1 MNKKNDLKVLV
12 INCGS
17 SSVKFQLI
25 NMVDE
30 NVLASGIVER
40 IGLPQSLI
48 KFKFGNNSFTK
59 EFDTLDH
66 SSAISEILDAVT
78 HGQLGIIDDK
88 REISAVGHRVVHGA
102 EHFTGSVLITD
113 DTIKQIEACIEL
125 APLHNPHNLKGIL
138 VCKKLLTGIP
148 QIAVFD
154 TAFHQ
159 TMEDYVYTYALAYR
173 FYEKYRFRRYGF
185 HGTSHFYV
193 ANKAAEI
200 VGKDIQ
206 GLKIITCHLGN
217 GASIAAVK
225 YGKSIDTSMGF
236 TPLEGLVM
244 GTRCGDV
251 DPAMVLFI
259 MEKEGLSPHEC
270 DMLMNHECGLLGV
283 SGISSD
289 MRDLLK
295 AFQEGNDR
303 ARLALQMYTY
313 RIRKYIGM
321 YSASMNGVDLIVFTG
336 GVGENAALIRN
347 MCCTDMEYLG
357 IDFDEEKNK
366 KAIGIEGELT
376 AQDSKVRVLCVP
388 TNEELV
394 IARDTARII
403 DNDAN

>member
-1 MNKKNDLKVLV
+1 MGRNSDIKVLV

-25 NMVDE
+25 NMSNE
-30 NVLASGIVER
+30 NVLAGGIVER
-40 IGLPQSLI
+40 LGLPQSII
-48 KFKFGNNSFTK
+48 KFKFGDKDFTR
-59 EFDTLDH
+59 ECSTLDH
-66 SSAISEILDAVT
+66 KSAISEI
-78 HGQLGIIDDK
+78 IDDITRGQFGVLSYK
-88 REISAVGHRVVHGA
+88 SEISAVGHRVVHGA
-102 EHFTGSVLITD
+102 EQFTESVLVTD
-113 DTIKQIEACIEL
+113 DTIRQIEACIEL

-138 VCKKLLTGIP
+138 VCKELLPGVP
-148 QIAVFD
+148 QVAVFD

-159 TMEDYVYTYALAYR
+159 TMEDYVYTYALAYKY
-173 FYEKYRFRRYGF
+173 YEKYRFRRYGF

-193 ANKAAEI
+193 AHKAAEI
-200 VGKDIQ
+200 VGKNISK
-206 GLKIITCHLGN
+206 LKIITCHLGN

-236 TPLEGLVM
+236 TPLEGLIM

-251 DPAMVLFI
+251 DPAMVLFV
-259 MEKEGLSPHEC
+259 MEKEHLGPHEC
-270 DMLMNHECGLLGV
+270 DTLMNKESGLIGI

-289 MRDLLK
+289 MRDIIK
-295 AFQEGNDR
+295 AYEDGNDR
-303 ARLALQMYTY
+303 ARLALQMYSY

-321 YSASMNGVDLIVFTG
+321 YAASMNGVDIIVFTG
-336 GVGENAALIRN
+336 GVGEKAVLIRS

-366 KAIGIEGELT
+366 NTVGTEGELSSK
-376 AQDSKVRVLCVP
+376 DSRVRVLCVP

-403 DNDAN
+403 DN

>member
-1 MNKKNDLKVLV
+1 MNRKSGLKVLV

-17 SSVKFQLI
+17 SSVKFQLV
-25 NMVDE
+25 NMSNE
-30 NVLASGIVER
+30 KALAGGIVER
-40 IGLPQSLI
+40 LGLPQSLI
-48 KFKFGNNSFTK
+48 KFKFDDKNFTRECNS
-59 EFDTLDH
+59 LDH
-66 SSAISEILDAVT
+66 SSAISEILDAIT
-78 HGQLGIIDDK
+78 CGQFGVVSHK
-88 REISAVGHRVVHGA
+88 SEISAVGHRVVHGA
-102 EHFTGSVLITD
+102 EHFTESVLITEN
-113 DTIKQIEACIEL
+113 TIKQIEACIEL

-138 VCKKLLTGIP
+138 VCKKLLPGIP

-173 FYEKYRFRRYGF
+173 YYEKYRFRRYGF

-193 ANKAAEI
+193 AHKAAEI

-206 GLKIITCHLGN
+206 ELKIITCHLGN
-217 GASIAAVK
+217 GASVAAVK

-236 TPLEGLVM
+236 TPLEGLIM

-270 DMLMNHECGLLGV
+270 DMLMNHECGLIGV

-289 MRDLLK
+289 MRDLITAYK
-295 AFQEGNDR
+295 EGNNR

-321 YSASMNGVDLIVFTG
+321 YSASMNGVDVIVFTG
-336 GVGENAALIRN
+336 GIGENAALIRS
-347 MCCTDMEYLG
+347 MCCNNMEYLG
-357 IDFDEEKNK
+357 IDFDEEKNEK
-366 KAIGIEGELT
+366 IIGTEGELT
-376 AQDSKVRVLCVP
+376 AQNSKVRVLCIP

-394 IARDTARII
+394 IARDTARIVGEK
-403 DNDAN
+403 

>member
-1 MNKKNDLKVLV
+1 MNKKSDLKVLV

-102 EHFTGSVLITD
+102 EHFTESVLITD

-159 TMEDYVYTYALAYR
+159 TMEDHVYTYALAYR

-295 AFQEGNDR
+295 AYQEGNDR

-403 DNDAN
+403 DSDAN

>member
-1 MNKKNDLKVLV
+1 MNKKSDLKVLV

-102 EHFTGSVLITD
+102 EHFTESVLITD

-159 TMEDYVYTYALAYR
+159 TMEDHVYTYALAYR